1 MKHFKAFDSKAEFDE
16 YQNSLN
22 KPSVSYIR
30 QEKLV
35 KYDLYEYL
43 IPMMEFELI
52 NYNVPN
58 RNFIQLDDI
67 DITDGLKEEYK
78 TTFGVLRGNKRQML
92 YYEKTSFFKGSA
104 QLLFQSYQNSQID
117 KYFKWFGDK
126 LKLYDRNEKLIS
138 IFTFNGLKRKD
149 NGKYDF
155 VGQIDSFMDS
165 KNKPHVT
172 ISSNNRTNELEQLQ
186 TPTENNMTFTYKGQ
200 TIDYNLY
207 ELPKT
212 TMLMAY
218 KL

>member
-16 YQNSLN
+16 NQNSIN

-35 KYDLYEYL
+35 KYDLYEYI
-43 IPMMEFELI
+43 IPMVEFELI

-78 TTFGVLRGNKRQML
+78 TTFGVLSGNKRQML
-92 YYEKTSFFKGSA
+92 YYDKSSFFKGSA

-149 NGKYDF
+149 NGKRDF
-155 VGQIDSFMDS
+155 AGIATCYCDEHKRPFVLRKQPDGSVKIEDFNSDIYEPDF
-165 KNKPHVT
+165 KAKLVATKPIT
-172 ISSNNRTNELEQLQ
+172 QQ
-186 TPTENNMTFTYKGQ
+186 
-200 TIDYNLY
+200 
-207 ELPKT
+207 
-212 TMLMAY
+212 
-218 KL
+218 

>member
-16 YQNSLN
+16 YQNSIN

-35 KYDLYEYL
+35 KYDLYEYI
-43 IPMMEFELI
+43 IPMIEFELI

-78 TTFGVLRGNKRQML
+78 TTFGVLTGDKRGML
-92 YYEKTSFFKGSA
+92 YYDKNSFFKGSA

-138 IFTFNGLKRKD
+138 IFTFNGLKRKGSD
-149 NGKYDF
+149 IRDF
-155 VGQIDSFMDS
+155 VGEIASYQDSLIKVD
-165 KNKPHVT
+165 
-172 ISSNNRTNELEQLQ
+172 RTNPDN
-186 TPTENNMTFTYKGQ
+186 PTVQFLSFENSQYK
-200 TIDYNLY
+200 DNYEREERVKLAYN
-207 ELPKT
+207 PFD
-212 TMLMAY
+212 ML
-218 KL
+218 

>member
-1 MKHFKAFDSKAEFDE
+1 M
-16 YQNSLN
+16 NG
-22 KPSVSYIR
+22 
-30 QEKLV
+30 
-35 KYDLYEYL
+35 
-43 IPMMEFELI
+43 
-52 NYNVPN
+52 
-58 RNFIQLDDI
+58 FILEIYDDI
-67 DITDGLKEEYK
+67 TL
-78 TTFGVLRGNKRQML
+78 TF
-92 YYEKTSFFKGSA
+92 S
-104 QLLFQSYQNSQID
+104 LLD
-117 KYFKWFGDK
+117 K
-126 LKLYDRNEKLIS
+126 
-138 IFTFNGLKRKD
+138 TFNKHDVFAPDDNTHLFTYPGLKRKD

-186 TPTENNMTFTYKGQ
+186 TPTENNMAFTYKGQ